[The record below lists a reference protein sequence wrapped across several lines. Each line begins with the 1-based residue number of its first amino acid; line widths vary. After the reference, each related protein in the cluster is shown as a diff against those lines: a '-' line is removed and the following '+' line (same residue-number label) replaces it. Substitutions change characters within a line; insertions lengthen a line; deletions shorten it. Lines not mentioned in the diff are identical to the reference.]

1 VELRTGEKSD
11 EGGRR
16 EGGKY
21 RRTRGEGREIE
32 RSMDSITP
40 AARHFLCIT
49 LRDLCRQ

>member
-32 RSMDSITP
+32 RALHQLQDIS
-40 AARHFLCIT
+40 FVL
-49 LRDLCRQ
+49 L